1 MRTRDLDFVLLPLTR
16 DGRPAEP
23 ASLDTLQARLPAA
36 TDCFVFSHGWLYD
49 REEARQEAGRFF
61 SLLDGA
67 LGPLGDR
74 VVPLRVAV
82 HWPSKPF
89 GDEATRGGTHLE
101 PELLRELGDVAR
113 GEPGRVSRLLLTMAE
128 AEVPRS
134 PEEEIELDGLLRG
147 LREAEGRGGTLL
159 SPAHALSFWLMKRR
173 AGEVGERLG
182 REHLGPIFARLGDQA
197 PRLHLI
203 GHSFGAKLMASTALG
218 GLRPRSLTLL

>member
-16 DGRPAEP
+16 DGRPADP
-23 ASLDTLQARLPAA
+23 ASLDTLQARLPAV
-36 TDCFVFSHGWLYD
+36 TDCFVFCHGWLYD
-49 REEARQEAGRFF
+49 REEARQEAARLF

-89 GDEATRGGTHLE
+89 GDEATRGADGTHPE
-101 PELLRELGDVAR
+101 PELLWGLGDVTR
-113 GEPGRVSRLLLTMAE
+113 GEPGRITRLLLTMAE

-134 PEEEIELDGLLRG
+134 PEEELELDGLLRG
-147 LREAEGRGGTLL
+147 LREVEGRGGTML
-159 SPAHALSFWLMKRR
+159 SPAYALSFWLMKRR

-182 REHLGPIFARLGDQA
+182 REYLGPMFTRLGDQA
-197 PRLHLI
+197 PRFHLI
-203 GHSFGAKLMASTALG
+203 GHS
-218 GLRPRSLTLL
+218 